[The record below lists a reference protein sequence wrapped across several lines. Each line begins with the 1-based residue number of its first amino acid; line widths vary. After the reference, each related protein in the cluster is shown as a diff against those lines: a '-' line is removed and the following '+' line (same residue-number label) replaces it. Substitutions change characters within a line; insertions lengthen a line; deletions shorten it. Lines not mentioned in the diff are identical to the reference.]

1 MRYLT
6 RQGASEAVSS
16 ISNFINDMSAVYA
29 KHGIDFGTN
38 DVGRKNIIISAA
50 QERFFANAIQKHF
63 GKCTSDGR
71 TGQPDIVIDSLDG
84 RELECKCLSQGKNG
98 SWSLQTDKAS
108 LDQKDKLDFLYL
120 LYDRMHENCAVFL
133 FSGLTSDDFKE
144 PSPGSRGKA
153 RMHKGR
159 GFAKCT
165 PLIGS
170 FSDRREMYIKKYT
183 KDIST
188 AITRDQKSRATKK
201 LKMWKSKPI
210 QISISLEPINDLSS
224 R

>member
-6 RQGASEAVSS
+6 RKGATEAVSS
-16 ISNFINDMSAVYA
+16 ISNFINDMSSVYA
-29 KHGIDFGTN
+29 KHGIDFGIN

-50 QERFFANAIQKHF
+50 QERFFANAIQDHF

-108 LDQKDKLDFLYL
+108 LAQKDRLDFLYL
-120 LYDRMHENCAVFL
+120 LYDRTHENVAVFL
-133 FSGLTSDDFKE
+133 FSDLTADDFKD
-144 PSPGSRGKA
+144 PSPGSRGMA

-170 FSDRREMYIKKYT
+170 FTDKREMYIKKYT
-183 KDIST
+183 EDAMNAT
-188 AITRDQKSRATKK
+188 VHGQKSRALKK
-201 LKMWKSKPI
+201 LELWKSKPV